1 MKKIFLAEIYI
12 VTLVLSFAAMS
23 FEVAIVKTLSTLIN
37 NSILA
42 QAVTIGVFIL
52 SLALGTLLHHYFK
65 KNDQIKTLFTL
76 EILISI
82 LGSCA
87 LFFYLAWVTIY
98 NIFLSRLVPQVD
110 SAVVY
115 ILSAQIP
122 TIIIGGLVGIELPLL
137 ILLAERFKDG
147 RAEAFVLSANY
158 LGSLLACLIL
168 PLYLFKYVD
177 TVSVTIL
184 VSELNCLIAL
194 WAYARSDWKWKSLR
208 STIIL
213 IPLVIVYALL
223 YFDPRLNEY
232 YLKSLYMDYIP
243 SSLSANSAENVI
255 KMLQNKRPIERILS
269 QYQYIDIVH
278 PAAYKDQDFNSNR
291 PYLFYLDH
299 KLQWSSRDEHIYH
312 QSMVHGAVDLL
323 GYTPK
328 NVLVLGGGDGLLVR
342 ELLLYEKLDSIE
354 LIEIDKAVVELAQ
367 KNPQLTYLNKFALH
381 SPKVKII
388 IDDAFKQLLRGKKKY
403 DIIFIDFPF
412 PNSYEIN
419 RLFSVEFY
427 RRIKNVL
434 KDDGIAVLD
443 FPLETLKCLMS
454 ENYNMKH
461 PNHVD
466 IIYSTLTEA
475 GFENSIAFGFY
486 DPFIAVRAKKEPKL
500 KFNFK
505 KLRDNKL
512 ISNSAFINLRPIGED
527 CNSPVIKLDY
537 VNSVFRPIS
546 LETKEQ

>member
-1 MKKIFLAEIYI
+1 M
-12 VTLVLSFAAMS
+12 TLVLSFAAMG

-42 QAVTIGVFIL
+42 QAITIGVFIL
-52 SLALGTLLHHYFK
+52 SLAFGTFLHRYFNK
-65 KNDQIKTLFTL
+65 KDQIKTLFHL
-76 EILISI
+76 EILIAI

-87 LFFYLAWVTIY
+87 LFIFIAWVSVY
-98 NIFLSRLVPQVD
+98 NIFLSRLLPNVD
-110 SAVVY
+110 SAMVY

-122 TIIIGGLVGIELPLL
+122 TIIIGSLVGIELPLL

-158 LGSLLACLIL
+158 LGSLLACLVL
-168 PLYLFKYVD
+168 PLYLFKYFD
-177 TVSVTIL
+177 TVSVAIL
-184 VSELNCLIAL
+184 VSELNCTIAL
-194 WAYARSDWKWKSLR
+194 WAYARSDWKWKNPR

-213 IPLVIVYALL
+213 IPLGIVYALL
-223 YFDPRLNEY
+223 YFEPRLNEY

-243 SSLSANSAENVI
+243 SNLSADSIKNVI
-255 KMLQNKRPIERILS
+255 KMVQNKKPIERILS
-269 QYQYIDIVH
+269 RYQYIDIVY
-278 PAAYKDQDFNSNR
+278 PGLYKDQDFNSNQ

-299 KLQWSSRDEHIYH
+299 KLQWSSKDEHVYH
-312 QSMVHGAVDLL
+312 QSMVHGTVDLL

-342 ELLLYEKLDSIE
+342 ELLLYENIDSIE
-354 LIEIDKAVVELAQ
+354 LVEIDQVVVDLAQ
-367 KNPQLTYLNKFALH
+367 KNPQLTNLNKYALH

-388 IDDAFKQLLRGKKKY
+388 IDDAFKQLLREKKKY

-427 RRIKNVL
+427 RRIKNAL
-434 KDDGIAVLD
+434 NSEGIAVLD
-443 FPLETLKCLMS
+443 FPLDTLNCLMS
-454 ENYNMKH
+454 ENYKMKH

-466 IIYSTLTEA
+466 IIYSTLSEA
-475 GFENSIAFGFY
+475 GFENSLAFGFY
-486 DPFIAVRAKKEPKL
+486 DPFVAVRVKKEPKL

-505 KLRDNKL
+505 KLQDNKL
-512 ISNSAFINLRPIGED
+512 ISNSAFVNLRPIGED
-527 CNSPVIKLDY
+527 CNSPIIKLEY